1 VRRSIALAFL
11 GVLGLATAA
20 AAGGT
25 SVYYKLFHYQG
36 GNWVQVY
43 PSDPF
48 PAGGDLPGTNRWR
61 YDYSLYNNTAPG
73 SINTLQ
79 AFFNSDGLLHADPPP
94 AGVTP
99 PAGWTPTYFAPPSGA
114 HSWRVRFR
122 NLGSPVPVGG
132 AAGFYQVEFFWHD
145 PVLPGTQPYDAQ
157 YSTGSET
164 GQTIPD
170 RRSTAAGA
178 SNWGALR
185 KLYR

>member
-1 VRRSIALAFL
+1 MRSGRPKKALEIADEDRSKLTLIARRSKSSQALATRARI
-11 GVLGLATAA
+11 VLHCGRGLNNAEVAAKLNITGATV
-20 AAGGT
+20 G
-25 SVYYKLFHYQG
+25 K
-36 GNWVQVY
+36 
-43 PSDPF
+43 
-48 PAGGDLPGTNRWR
+48 WR
-61 YDYSLYNNTAPG
+61 E
-73 SINTLQ
+73 
-79 AFFNSDGLLHADPPP
+79 
-94 AGVTP
+94 
-99 PAGWTPTYFAPPSGA
+99 
-114 HSWRVRFR
+114 RFR

-170 RRSTAAGA
+170 RRSTAAGS